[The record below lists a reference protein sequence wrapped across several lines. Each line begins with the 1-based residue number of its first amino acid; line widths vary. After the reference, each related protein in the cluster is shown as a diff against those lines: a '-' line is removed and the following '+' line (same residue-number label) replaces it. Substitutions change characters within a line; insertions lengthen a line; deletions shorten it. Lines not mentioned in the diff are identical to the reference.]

1 MIQRTIEQLVLKRAA
16 QYPVVTLTGP
26 RQSGKSTLCQ
36 ALFPNY
42 KYLNLEDLALREFA
56 SSDPVGFIHQNQGGV
71 ILDEIQRVPEL
82 CSQIQVCVDAN
93 KRKGEFILT
102 GSHNLSV
109 RQSINQSLAGRTA
122 VLELLPFSLKER
134 QNFPSKDL
142 QEILFQGFYP
152 TIFDQNIEANVF
164 LADYIATYVER
175 DVRDLENIRDLTL
188 FKKFLGLCAGRV
200 GQLVNLS
207 NLSNEVGV
215 SSTTLKSWLT
225 ILEATYVV
233 YLLKPFYKNLN
244 KRLVKMPKLY
254 FYDTGL
260 MAHLLGIRKKEQ
272 LINHPL
278 QGALF
283 ENMMIGEMKKQIAH
297 KGLQHELYFYRDS
310 KGVEVDLIVDQGT
323 KLLPIEIKMAQTYSS
338 GFLKNKSMIEK
349 DLCLPAA
356 KWQVVYS
363 GSTQQRSD
371 VDIWNFDEFEL

>member
-349 DLCLPAA
+349 DLSLPAA